1 MADLKCVLTLSAI
14 AAMSVACRQDMHDQ
28 PRYKPLE
35 KSDFFADG
43 RSARPL
49 VAGTVSRGNLI
60 VNNIQN
66 TGMEGAGFVDTVPLT
81 ITRTTLGRGQERY
94 NIYCSPC
101 HGHLG
106 DGGGMIV
113 LRGFEGAPSFHTD
126 RTRALPAGYIFS
138 VITNGFGAMPP
149 YADQVPRDDRWAI
162 VAYLRVLQYSQHAPL
177 SDVPPDMR
185 SSLESP
191 GGAQ

>member
-49 VAGTVSRGNLI
+49 VAGTISRGNLI

-66 TGMEGAGFVDTVPLT
+66 TGMEGTGFADTVPLT
-81 ITRTTLGRGQERY
+81 ITRATLGRGQERY

-126 RTRALPAGYIFS
+126 RARALPAGYVFS
-138 VITNGFGAMPP
+138 VITNGFGAMPS

-162 VAYLRVLQYSQHAPL
+162 VAYLRALQYSQNAPL
-177 SDVPPDMR
+177 ADVPPDMR

-191 GGAQ
+191 GGAR